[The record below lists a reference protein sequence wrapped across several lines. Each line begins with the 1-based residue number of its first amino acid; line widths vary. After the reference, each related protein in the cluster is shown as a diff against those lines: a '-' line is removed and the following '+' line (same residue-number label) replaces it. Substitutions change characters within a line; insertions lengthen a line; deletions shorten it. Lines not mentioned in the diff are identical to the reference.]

1 MPDILDKVYMV
12 MYMDKKVMIVLESFL
27 RTRNIS
33 RYELAKRTNIKYQTI
48 DNYYKNK
55 VVRYDKEILLKICL
69 ALQCEVG
76 DIIKII

>member
-1 MPDILDKVYMV
+1 
-12 MYMDKKVMIVLESFL
+12 MDKKVMIVLESFL